1 MMFLSD
7 ITYIKDLV
15 RNILEKIMSRTKKM
29 VLLGILVSQALI
41 LHIAERMIPVPV
53 PVPGIK
59 LGLAN
64 AISLMTIVIFGPK
77 EALAV
82 VVMRTFLGSVF
93 GGGVSSFIYSLI
105 GGLISTIAMAIM
117 YKRYSSLFSIA
128 TISVVGA
135 IFHNIG
141 QILIASL
148 IVQNAKLFYYLP
160 ALAISAVIT
169 GLFIG
174 FAVQYTLRPIKY
186 ILGIEND
193 SVK

>member
-1 MMFLSD
+1 
-7 ITYIKDLV
+7 
-15 RNILEKIMSRTKKM
+15 MSRTKKM

-41 LHIAERMIPVPV
+41 LHIVERMIPVPV

-77 EALAV
+77 EALIV
-82 VVMRTFLGSVF
+82 VTMRTFLGSVF
-93 GGGVSSFIYSLI
+93 GGGVSAFIYSLI
-105 GGLISTIAMAIM
+105 GGLISALAMAIM
-117 YKRYSSLFSIA
+117 YKSFRNLFSIPA
-128 TISVVGA
+128 ISVVGA

-141 QILIASL
+141 QILVASL

-160 ALAISAVIT
+160 VLLISAVIT

-174 FAVQYTLRPIKY
+174 VAVQYTLKPIKHM
-186 ILGIEND
+186 LGIGSDMDVE
-193 SVK
+193 

>member
-1 MMFLSD
+1 M
-7 ITYIKDLV
+7 
-15 RNILEKIMSRTKKM
+15 MSRTRKM

-41 LHIAERMIPVPV
+41 LHLVERMIPVPV

-64 AISLMTIVIFGPK
+64 AVSLMAIVFFGPK

-82 VVMRTFLGSVF
+82 VAMRTFLGSVF
-93 GGGVSSFIYSLI
+93 GGGFSSFIYSFM
-105 GGLISTIAMAIM
+105 GGAISTVAMAVM
-117 YKRYSSLFSIA
+117 YKSFRDLFSLPV
-128 TISVVGA
+128 ISVVGA

-141 QILIASL
+141 QILVASL

-160 ALAISAVIT
+160 VLMISAVIT

-174 FAVQYTLRPIKY
+174 FAVQYTLRPMKH
-186 ILGIEND
+186 ILGIGSDGNVE
-193 SVK
+193 